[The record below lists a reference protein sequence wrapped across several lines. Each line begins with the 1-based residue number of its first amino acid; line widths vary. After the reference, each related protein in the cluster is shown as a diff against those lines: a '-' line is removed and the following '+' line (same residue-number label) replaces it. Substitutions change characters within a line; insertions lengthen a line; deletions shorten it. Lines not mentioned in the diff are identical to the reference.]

1 MGRNQRD
8 LNVFAVE
15 VVLDNSKAKIP
26 VDAQEITIRK
36 TYNCDTDKEDYY
48 LNTKHILAKDLF
60 NLFESGGFSL
70 SH

>member
-1 MGRNQRD
+1 MY
-8 LNVFAVE
+8 AVE

-26 VDAQEITIRK
+26 IDSRDLTIRK

-48 LNTKHILAKDLF
+48 LNGKHILEKELF

-70 SH
+70 SHHSQF